1 MYTITIPKQRLFNN
15 KTEEF
20 VYINKDTTIVLEHS
34 LVSVSKWESKW
45 KVPFLEKDIHRTE
58 EQNLDYVRCMTIT
71 QNVDPIVYY
80 GISYD
85 TMKGI
90 YDYIEDSHT
99 ATTIKKQKV
108 NAHSGKLVTS
118 ELIYSWMISL
128 NIPIQFEKWHLN
140 RLITLIEVCN
150 AEQGPKKNMSLKDR
164 YAQQTMLNAQR
175 RAMMHS
181 KG

>member
-45 KVPFLEKDIHRTE
+45 KVPFLEKDPHRTE

-90 YDYIEDSHT
+90 RDYI
-99 ATTIKKQKV
+99 
-108 NAHSGKLVTS
+108 
-118 ELIYSWMISL
+118 
-128 NIPIQFEKWHLN
+128 
-140 RLITLIEVCN
+140 
-150 AEQGPKKNMSLKDR
+150 
-164 YAQQTMLNAQR
+164 
-175 RAMMHS
+175 
-181 KG
+181 